1 VFPSGPPALRAEVVP
16 AALRARAWCVLG
28 EHCVRSRSESARSG
42 AYLRTMKQVTA
53 YLNET
58 PTFTYELSIRVNSK
72 TYIER
77 IVAFERAFLTLG
89 EEYGMFV
96 AVPFKQE
103 VRLSL
108 EPLLEK
114 YGKERFVSL
123 EQRKTERITL
133 LNFAESKYFRNRV
146 AYVGMD
152 LRGAE
157 LEEGVEIAPINVNDP
172 LELRAA
178 TKMMELVTYAGPAY
192 EDLMDEFY
200 WEEYLR
206 VRIKSSADI
215 WLEAVKAEDG
225 KSVDNQ
231 AVAERVT
238 PVLNGFL
245 RELRKLAEAEHGSLT
260 LVDAFSEL
268 VTENGVLLGGNVVAE

>member
-1 VFPSGPPALRAEVVP
+1 
-16 AALRARAWCVLG
+16 
-28 EHCVRSRSESARSG
+28 
-42 AYLRTMKQVTA
+42 MKPVTA
-53 YLNET
+53 YLNDT

-72 TYIER
+72 TYIDR
-77 IVAFERAFLTLG
+77 IIAFERAFLTLG

-114 YGKERFVSL
+114 YEKERRASL
-123 EQRKTERITL
+123 EQRKTEVITL
-133 LNFAESKYFRNRV
+133 LNFDESKYFRNRV

-157 LEEGVEIAPINVNDP
+157 LEDGVEVAPIDVNDP
-172 LELRAA
+172 LQLRSA
-178 TKMMELVTYAGPAY
+178 TKMMELITYSGPAY

-200 WEEYLR
+200 WEEYLK
-206 VRIKSSADI
+206 VRIKSSARI
-215 WLEAVKAEDG
+215 WLETINNDEG
-225 KSVDNQ
+225 ETVDNR

-238 PVLNGFL
+238 PVFNGFL
-245 RELRKLAEAEHGSLT
+245 KAVRALAEADHGSLT

-268 VTENGVLLGGNVVAE
+268 VTEEGVLLGGKVVVD

>member
-1 VFPSGPPALRAEVVP
+1 
-16 AALRARAWCVLG
+16 
-28 EHCVRSRSESARSG
+28 
-42 AYLRTMKQVTA
+42 MKPVTA
-53 YLNET
+53 YLNDT
-58 PTFTYELSIRVNSK
+58 PTFTYELKIRVNSK

-77 IVAFERAFLTLG
+77 IIAFERAFLTLG

-114 YGKERFVSL
+114 YSKERTVSL
-123 EQRKTERITL
+123 EQRKTEAITL
-133 LNFAESKYFRNRV
+133 LNFTESKYLRNRV

-157 LEEGVEIAPINVNDP
+157 LEDGVEIAPIDVNDP

-178 TKMMELVTYAGPAY
+178 TKMMELITYAGPAY

-206 VRIKSSADI
+206 VRIKSSAEI
-215 WLEAVKAEDG
+215 WLETIATGDG
-225 KSVDNQ
+225 ETVANR

-238 PVLNGFL
+238 PVFNGFL
-245 RELRKLAEAEHGSLT
+245 REVRKLAEAEHGSLT
-260 LVDAFSEL
+260 LVDAFSDL
-268 VTENGVLLGGNVVAE
+268 VTEEGILLGGKVVAE